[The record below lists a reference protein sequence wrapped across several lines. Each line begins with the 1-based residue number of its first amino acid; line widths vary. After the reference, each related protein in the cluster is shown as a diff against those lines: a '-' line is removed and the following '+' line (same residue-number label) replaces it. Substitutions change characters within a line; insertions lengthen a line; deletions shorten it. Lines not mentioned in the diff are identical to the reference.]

1 MKPDIKQL
9 SNSAFLKDGMVQKV
23 YFNKTSNVL
32 HPTRM
37 ENEIRILTALKKNFI
52 NEPKLN
58 YYPFPEIISQDYS
71 TCILTMTNCGSSVG
85 VPGCLKNRR
94 KRKDFPKFSKSE
106 IVNIHNMIQCV
117 INNLIN
123 NLIIYIDVHP
133 GNICVDDN
141 NNVYLIDFD
150 SAYFL
155 KKTTEKD
162 TKQFYSNFYDKRHI
176 MFNDR
181 YRKIPTD
188 PTMFINKPEGFD
200 ELKPEG
206 DWKQLKTHPNNRNKD
221 LKIGAN
227 IWNILT
233 HLNLI

>member
-1 MKPDIKQL
+1 MSGIKQL
-9 SNSAFLKDGMVQKV
+9 SHRAALKDGMVQKV

-52 NEPKLN
+52 NEPKLD
-58 YYPFPEIISQDYS
+58 YYPFPEIISSNYT
-71 TCILTMTNCGSSVG
+71 TCTLTMTNCGSSAG
-85 VPGCLKNRR
+85 VPGSLKKRR
-94 KRKDFPKFSKSE
+94 KDLPKFSKSE
-106 IVNIHNMIQCV
+106 IINIHNMIQCV
-117 INNLIN
+117 INNLIT

-150 SAYFL
+150 SAYYF
-155 KKTTEKD
+155 KKTTEED
-162 TKQFYSNFYDKRHI
+162 TKQFYSNFYDKRYI

-188 PTMFINKPEGFD
+188 PTMFVNRFVGFD

-233 HLNLI
+233 HLHLS